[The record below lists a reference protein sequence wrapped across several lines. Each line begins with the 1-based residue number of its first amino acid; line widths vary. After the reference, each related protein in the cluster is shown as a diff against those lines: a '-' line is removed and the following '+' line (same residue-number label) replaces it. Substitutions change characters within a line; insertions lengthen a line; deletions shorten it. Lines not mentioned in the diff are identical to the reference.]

1 MKKILTVAL
10 AGVMAAGTA
19 LAFTG
24 CTDDG
29 YSREGRLA
37 VWVGEQFEEM
47 FQTIAEDYEAETG
60 MPVVVKTYTG
70 LTASDKLAMDG
81 PAGRGGDIY
90 MQGGGGDLA
99 SAVEQGLFIEIDPDE
114 VEYTTKYI
122 ESGQEL
128 MMYNGKVYGVP
139 LGTEVEVL
147 YYNRDIVSDDIV
159 SSWTSWED
167 MMAWAKTYNHFGQ
180 GISTRDEQFGL
191 LIDYSNPYYTWCI
204 NEAFGGYIFG
214 TDEDGNYD
222 PYDLGIDNAGSQAAY
237 AFIKSM
243 IDDGVIAPDLNNS
256 VAMSKFM
263 NGKAAIVLDG
273 SWNLSNYRNAGI
285 DVGVLKL
292 PDINAAK
299 EAGGTGTP
307 RVFSGGYGLAVS
319 AYSVNKEESV
329 DFLKFAT
336 RDEYVIEYYRISG
349 RIPSTVGAS
358 QNEEVLADDCIA
370 GFYEQAEDSFI
381 QPPINELNAVWDPL
395 TSAAVA
401 IFTNGQDIATVLSSV
416 KQSILDNYEIF
427 SPGN

>member
-10 AGVMAAGTA
+10 AGVMTAGTA

-24 CTDDG
+24 CADDG

-37 VWVGEQFEEM
+37 VWVGEQLEELFE
-47 FQTIAEDYEAETG
+47 TIAADYEAATG

-70 LTASDKLAMDG
+70 LTAADKLAMDG

-99 SAVEQGLFIEIDPDE
+99 NAVEQGLFIELDPEE
-114 VEYTTKYI
+114 VAYTTTYTS
-122 ESGQEL
+122 SGQEL
-128 MMYNGKVYGVP
+128 MQYNGKVYGVP

-147 YYNRDIVSDDIV
+147 YYNRDIVSDETV
-159 SSWTSWED
+159 ASWTSWED
-167 MMAWAKTYNHFGQ
+167 MMEWAKTYNNFGT
-180 GISTRDEQFGL
+180 GVSTRDEQFGL

-214 TDEDGNYD
+214 KDEAGNYD

-237 AFIKSM
+237 AFIKQM
-243 IDDGVIAPDLNNS
+243 IDDGVIPRDVNNS

-285 DVGVLKL
+285 DVGVLKM
-292 PDINAAK
+292 PDIEAAK
-299 EAGGTGTP
+299 ATGTGTP
-307 RVFSGGYGLAVS
+307 RVFSGGYGLAIS
-319 AYSVNKEESV
+319 AYSVNQEESV

-336 RDEYVIEYYRISG
+336 QDEYVIEYYRVTG
-349 RIPSTVGAS
+349 RVPATVGAS
-358 QNEEVLADDCIA
+358 ENEEVLADDCIA
-370 GFYEQAEDSFI
+370 GFYAQAEDSFV

-395 TSAAVA
+395 TSAATA
-401 IFTNGQDIATVLSSV
+401 IFTNGQDIATVLASI

-427 SPGN
+427 G